1 LPTDWNSGIID
12 STKNEKD
19 AKMNMLEFQ
28 LPRADILELLLE
40 HAENQGLTSYRYM
53 MKLAAM
59 TDNELDAELTR
70 LEELAP

>member
-1 LPTDWNSGIID
+1 
-12 STKNEKD
+12 
-19 AKMNMLEFQ
+19 MNMLDFQ

-53 MKLAAM
+53 MSLAAM

-70 LEELAP
+70 LEELAQ